1 VNTAGDEARLLEEE
15 LEDFPEDRDELL
27 LEAAKAWHRAGNHHR
42 AIELL
47 TEATDLDG
55 EDGSTAK
62 VVLAEV
68 LFELGRD
75 DEARA
80 QLDSLRKD
88 WPDSPDPL
96 HDAALLMRR
105 RGEFDQ
111 ALVWFDLAIARMDDD
126 EVADSY
132 VTVGRRGVR
141 RKLGLPPDDLDDSVA
156 HLERHLDDVV
166 RQIKRTMPGN
176 FS

>member
-1 VNTAGDEARLLEEE
+1 MCRVNTAGDEARLLEEE
-15 LEDFPEDRDELL
+15 LEDYPDERDEIL
-27 LEAAKAWHRAGNHHR
+27 LEAAEAWRRAGNHDR

-47 TEATDLDG
+47 TEATALDG

-68 LFELGRD
+68 LFERGRD

-88 WPDSPDPL
+88 WPDSPEPL
-96 HDAALLMRR
+96 HAAADLMRR

-111 ALVWFDLAIARMDDD
+111 ALIWFDLAVARLDAD

-141 RKLGLPPDDLDDSVA
+141 RKLGLPPDDLDDSVE
-156 HLERHLDDVV
+156 HLDRHLDDVV
-166 RQIKRTMPGN
+166 RRIRRNST
-176 FS
+176 